1 VPNGFEAVFREF
13 GVLAHSLRT
22 VAVATVTECERVVID
37 GDRLH
42 EFFVAHGS
50 VGYQMMLEMLETVA
64 ERLTSTNGRVL
75 LAGV

>member
-1 VPNGFEAVFREF
+1 MSSVPNGFEAVFREF

-42 EFFVAHGS
+42 EFFVTHS
-50 VGYQMMLEMLETVA
+50 RNGYQESLETVV